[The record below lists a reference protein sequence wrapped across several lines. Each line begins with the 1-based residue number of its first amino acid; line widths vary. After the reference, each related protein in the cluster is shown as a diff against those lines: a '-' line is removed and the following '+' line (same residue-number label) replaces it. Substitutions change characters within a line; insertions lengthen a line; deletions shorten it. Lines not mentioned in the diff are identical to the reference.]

1 MKFVVW
7 IVGAAVTV
15 AACSGGQPVG
25 ADTSSTAAAS
35 VTSTVVTSTSTTQP
49 TTTATLAP
57 VRIAIAGDTGTGTTE
72 QMDVARR
79 MASGESSGDYAA
91 LVLLGDLIYPDG
103 NLDLLDEVL
112 LDPYADVLDGDT
124 ILVPALGN
132 HDIRQGSE
140 DEILARL
147 GRQSPWYA
155 QRAGSAL
162 IVVLDS
168 NVPNDPDQLAWLES
182 TLAASQDR
190 WIIAAM
196 HHPPYSAGYHGSSE
210 EVRERF
216 VPLFKKYGVDLVFAG
231 HDHDYQRS
239 RPIDDITY
247 IVAGGGAK
255 LRPTGTDSFT
265 EVSESALHFVDL
277 EITNDEL
284 RATVIGLDGVID
296 EFTIPY
302 AQSNQP

>member
-1 MKFVVW
+1 M
-7 IVGAAVTV
+7 VGAAVTL
-15 AACSGGQPVG
+15 AACSGSQPV
-25 ADTSSTAAAS
+25 ADASSSTTAS
-35 VTSTVVTSTSTTQP
+35 VGSTVVTTTSTTQP
-49 TTTATLAP
+49 TTTTTRAP
-57 VRIAIAGDTGTGTTE
+57 VRIVIAGDTGTGASE
-72 QMDVARR
+72 QAKVARR

-103 NLDLLDEVL
+103 NLDLLDQVL
-112 LDPYADVLDGDT
+112 LDPYAPVLDGET

-140 DEILARL
+140 KEILARL
-147 GRQSPWYA
+147 GRQSPWYS
-155 QRAGSAL
+155 QRTGSAL

-168 NVPNDPDQLAWLES
+168 NMPRDSDQLAWLES
-182 TLAASQDR
+182 ELAASQDR

-210 EVRERF
+210 EVREAF
-216 VPLFKKYGVDLVFAG
+216 VPLFEKYGVDLVFAG

-239 RPIDDITY
+239 RPIDNITY
-247 IVAGGGAK
+247 VVAGGGAK

-265 EVSESALHFVDL
+265 EISVSALHYVDL
-277 EITNDEL
+277 EITNDAL
-284 RATVIGLDGVID
+284 VATVVGLDRIID

-302 AQSNQP
+302 AESNQS